1 MKQVE
6 LAKRDY
12 IKRLKSELDLIENRY
27 KKIIDETTM
36 IAEENR
42 THAVRNFE
50 KVLDLNRTINNL
62 KQIIHEHETVIA

>member
-1 MKQVE
+1 
-6 LAKRDY
+6 
-12 IKRLKSELDLIENRY
+12 
-27 KKIIDETTM
+27 M

-50 KVLDLNRTINNL
+50 KVLDLNRTIKNL